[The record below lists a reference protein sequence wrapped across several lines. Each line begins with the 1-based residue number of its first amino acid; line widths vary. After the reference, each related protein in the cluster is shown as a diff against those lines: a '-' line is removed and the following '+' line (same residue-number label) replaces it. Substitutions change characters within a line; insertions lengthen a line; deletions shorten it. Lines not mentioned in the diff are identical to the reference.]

1 MTLTLAPRMTVDES
15 AALTDHRAA
24 PSSTRTFPPSA
35 RLDRAL
41 TVLRVG
47 QAQAYGLHDG
57 GQQRVRVI
65 LGRIRDRALDAQR
78 VADHRVC
85 LPLACDGDHLD
96 RRELRDRAALDRK
109 KAT

>member
-47 QAQAYGLHDG
+47 QAQAYGPDDG
-57 GQQRVRVI
+57 IERRVGRV
-65 LGRIRDRALDAQR
+65 LGRRRDRGLDA
-78 VADHRVC
+78 HRV
-85 LPLACDGDHLD
+85 LDQRPGVDTLGTDRNDLDG
-96 RRELRDRAALDRK
+96 R
-109 KAT
+109 